1 MKRVGA
7 NSKSRFSSGPRPTL
21 ISLQVIRPF
30 IMRHWLSFLTSLAR
44 LVAILALAT
53 VACAVA
59 RAADSSVTESAPAPV
74 TAPNAP
80 ASPGTPSVSGS
91 TEPNYGGDSNEARA
105 RALVSAAINLTDS
118 DRAVKLLWQATE
130 IDPTLPEPYI
140 YLGLYYNSRSN
151 FGKVVE
157 VYQKLIKFEPKEV
170 SAYLNIG
177 EAYMSFQPPKM
188 DEAMP
193 YYRKALE
200 VDPTSS
206 FAALR
211 LGEILAQQ
219 GNREEAVKFLR
230 LASAD
235 RAKNPDVADQADKY
249 LHDIGS

>member
-1 MKRVGA
+1 M
-7 NSKSRFSSGPRPTL
+7 PRWLPLKAALAATLTALLL
-21 ISLQVIRPF
+21 ISRP
-30 IMRHWLSFLTSLAR
+30 IEA
-44 LVAILALAT
+44 
-53 VACAVA
+53 
-59 RAADSSVTESAPAPV
+59 AADNNVTESASGSA
-74 TAPNAP
+74 AAP
-80 ASPGTPSVSGS
+80 AGPVSSAPGASGPA
-91 TEPNYGGDSNEARA
+91 EPDYGGDSNEARA
-105 RALVSAAINLTDS
+105 RALVKAAINLTDS

-130 IDPTLPEPYI
+130 IDPTLPEAYI

-157 VYQKLIKFEPKEV
+157 VYQKLVKFEPRET

-177 EAYMSFQPPKM
+177 EAYMSFTPPKL

-200 VDPTSS
+200 LDPTSS

-219 GNREEAVKFLR
+219 GNRDEAVKFLR
-230 LASAD
+230 LASSD
-235 RAKNPDVADQADKY
+235 RKNPDVAAQADKF